1 MKALILA
8 VHRAVTEHYHRTK
21 PWPVD
26 FVKFTIHFDARGRAV
41 EISYTPIPE
50 EYETDLVERV
60 RRVSQP
66 YGNQLAGMLA
76 HVVVGFKNPSRN

>member
-26 FVKFTIHFDARGRAV
+26 FVKFTIHFDARGRVV

-50 EYETDLVERV
+50 EHENDLIERV
-60 RRVSQP
+60 RHVSEP
-66 YGNQLAGMLA
+66 HGKQLAGTLA